1 LVYIIINVCVFL
13 IADCD
18 KLRTL
23 ELDDA
28 GSGSVVEWSSSIL
41 EVTPEGY
48 KVYTSLVGLNVR
60 YRTTCDFNS
69 WKLRGSLFVGVFVSD
84 RIC

>member
-1 LVYIIINVCVFL
+1 MFVFFL
-13 IADCD
+13 ITDCD

-48 KVYTSLVGLNVR
+48 KVYTSLVGLNIR
-60 YRTTCDFNS
+60 YWITCDFSS
-69 WKLRGSLFVGVFVSD
+69 WQVRGSLFVEVFV
-84 RIC
+84 